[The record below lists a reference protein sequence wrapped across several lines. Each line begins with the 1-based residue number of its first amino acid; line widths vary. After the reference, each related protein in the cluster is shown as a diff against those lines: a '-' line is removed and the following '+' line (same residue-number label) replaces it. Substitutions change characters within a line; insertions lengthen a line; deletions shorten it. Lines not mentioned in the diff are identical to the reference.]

1 MKKFKLYLNTSIIS
15 HLDALDAEEKMRET
29 IELWDSIKADKF
41 EIVMSD
47 LVFEEISKCYLPKR
61 DKLTD
66 VLRDIDYVLVKNSVE
81 IENIAKKIVQIG
93 ILTATNYNDALH
105 IAFAIFNK
113 CDMLVSWNFKHMV
126 NEKTEKGIIYLACLL
141 NIQDIQIVSP
151 TKLIQ
156 INMEEN

>member
-1 MKKFKLYLNTSIIS
+1 MKKLKIYLDTSIIS
-15 HLDALDAEEKMRET
+15 HLDALDTEAKMRET
-29 IELWDSIKADKF
+29 LELWESIKADKY

-66 VLRDIDYVLVKNSVE
+66 FLRDIDYVLVKNSKE
-81 IENIAKKIVQIG
+81 IETIAKKIVQIG

-113 CDMLVSWNFKHMV
+113 CDILVSWNFKHMV
-126 NEKTEKGIIYLACLL
+126 NDKTEKGIIYLACLL
-141 NIQDIQIVSP
+141 NIQDIQIISP
-151 TKLIQ
+151 TKLLQ
-156 INMEEN
+156 IIKEEK